1 MSRKKYPIRIP
12 RFAAG
17 IRAQESRSGA
27 GRSGWSR
34 RWREIMERMGLGA
47 RLGRGRNYAASG
59 QVVSLKIAGPHI
71 EASVVGTRPDPYL
84 ITIDFR
90 TPSDDARD
98 RIVSSLRAEP
108 MMVARLLADDLPVEV
123 ETLFKAEG
131 CDLFPGGRLSPGKYD
146 MTTKCS
152 CPDYANPCKHSS
164 AVLLLLGEEVTRRPA
179 TLLELRG
186 ITLEELY
193 ED

>member
-1 MSRKKYPIRIP
+1 MKKLIALLLAVMLLVPA
-12 RFAAG
+12 FA
-17 IRAQESRSGA
+17 
-27 GRSGWSR
+27 
-34 RWREIMERMGLGA
+34 M
-47 RLGRGRNYAASG
+47 
-59 QVVSLKIAGPHI
+59 
-71 EASVVGTRPDPYL
+71 
-84 ITIDFR
+84 
-90 TPSDDARD
+90 
-98 RIVSSLRAEP
+98 
-108 MMVARLLADDLPVEV
+108 ADDLPVEV
-123 ETLFKAEG
+123 ESLFKAEG

-164 AVLLLLGEEVTRRPA
+164 AVLLLLGEEVMRRPA